1 MTMKIFLIISM
12 ATVITSCARLFS
24 TSTYLVSLESNP
36 SESNIVVT
44 DWNGNKVYNGKTP
57 ASVLLNASQGYFK
70 RAYYT
75 LSFTKEGYNEMTIPV
90 TFGVDAWYWGN
101 LINFGLV
108 GFGAVI
114 GFLILDPYTG
124 AMYRIDSENYSATLT
139 PNKH

>member
-12 ATVITSCARLFS
+12 ATVFTSCARLFS

-36 SESNIVVT
+36 SESNVVVT

-57 ASVLLNASQGYFK
+57 ASVSLNASQGYFK

-90 TFGVDAWYWGN
+90 TCGVDAWYWGN
-101 LINFGLV
+101 LLNIGLQ
-108 GFGAVI
+108 GWVI
-114 GFLILDPYTG
+114 GFLIVDPLTG
-124 AMYRIDSENYSATLT
+124 AMYRIDSENFNATLT
-139 PNKH
+139 PDKH